1 MWDDQDRAEGRPKS
15 YLIEL
20 LVIKAYED
28 CMQSSQQMY
37 EQNLITNISYC
48 VQCIGAHLQEL
59 WELLHYHPA
68 CQIAP

>member
-1 MWDDQDRAEGRPKS
+1 MDYIKKVKAWRNTMWDDQAEGRPKS

-37 EQNLITNISYC
+37 EVTKFNQ
-48 VQCIGAHLQEL
+48 
-59 WELLHYHPA
+59 
-68 CQIAP
+68 